1 MNNERKIKI
10 MSKLIGVLSENNCS
24 HSELSELSRDLF
36 YVARNV
42 MRIPN
47 TDYVGVVGEYYK
59 NRAEYL
65 NNRQD

>member
-1 MNNERKIKI
+1 MNNERKVRI
-10 MSKLIGVLSENNCS
+10 MSELIRVLSENNCS

-42 MRIPN
+42 MRIPD
-47 TDYVGVVGEYYK
+47 TDYVGGVSEYYK